1 MNRTPATGTGRQR
14 MMDLAWKTSDGS
26 GPSSASPSFRRRL
39 VTLFL
44 LYVVQGLPYGFF
56 VSVLPLF
63 LRQTGQ
69 SRTAIGF
76 YSLLGIPWILK
87 PLWAPLVDRFSW
99 AVLGR
104 RKTWI
109 LPCVMASALLAFF
122 LGSHEPREGGSI
134 ACLLVMVVGINLVA
148 STQDIAVDGLAVDI
162 LSESERG
169 PGNAAQVVGFKVGM
183 LCTGGLLLGLS
194 DELGWKGICT
204 AMGGITLLVLLVAAG
219 YPERRG
225 ARGRDAPS
233 PTMREIGKSL
243 VLLALR
249 PGFPVALL
257 LIATYKMGEAGVDA
271 MYRLFL
277 LDGGM
282 NAPAIGVLCGTWGLA
297 FSLAGSLLGGWIG
310 QVQERMKSLFW
321 VGILRAAPL
330 VLIAVLPFL
339 KQPLSMGLIY
349 PVTLAEHFF
358 GGMIT
363 PIMFAF
369 MMDLCDRKVGA
380 THYTALAAVEVVGKM
395 SVSAFSGLLADGI
408 GYGGFFSLGAGIS
421 LVWPLVVAGARRKR
435 SGMRVHGTGA
445 AFARKNGS

>member
-1 MNRTPATGTGRQR
+1 
-14 MMDLAWKTSDGS
+14 MMDQERNIPVAS
-26 GPSSASPSFRRRL
+26 GAAPVSPPFWRRL
-39 VTLFL
+39 TTLFL
-44 LYVVQGLPYGFF
+44 LYLVQGLPYGFF

-63 LRQTGQ
+63 LRRAGE

-99 AVLGR
+99 SVLGR
-104 RKTWI
+104 RKSWI
-109 LPCVMASALLAFF
+109 LPCVMASALLAFS
-122 LGSHEPREGGSI
+122 LGSYEPREGASL
-134 ACLLVMVVGINLVA
+134 ACLLIMVVGINLVA
-148 STQDIAVDGLAVDI
+148 ATQDIAVDGFAVDI
-162 LSESERG
+162 LAASERG

-183 LCTGGLLLGLS
+183 LCTGGILLGLS
-194 DELGWKGICT
+194 DELGWKGICA
-204 AMGGITLLVLLVAAG
+204 AMGGITLLVFLVAAG

-225 ARGRDAPS
+225 KRGGEASP
-233 PTMREIGKSL
+233 PTMGEIGRSL
-243 VLLALR
+243 VRLASR
-249 PGFPVALL
+249 PGFSIALL

-282 NAPAIGVLCGTWGLA
+282 DLPAIGVLCGTWGLA
-297 FSLAGSLLGGWIG
+297 FSLAGSVVGGWVG
-310 QVQERMKSLFW
+310 QERERLKSLFW
-321 VGILRAAPL
+321 AGIFRAGPL
-330 VLIAVLPFL
+330 VLIAMLPFL
-339 KQPLSMGLIY
+339 KAPLSLGLIY

-380 THYTALAAVEVVGKM
+380 THYTILAAVEVVGKM
-395 SVSAFSGLLADGI
+395 SVSAVSGLLADGI

-421 LVWPLVVAGARRKR
+421 LLWPWVVYESRRRGKAK
-435 SGMRVHGTGA
+435 G
-445 AFARKNGS
+445 